1 MAYLATIENRV
12 KMTEEAV
19 AAAIA
24 SLPDDVE
31 ASSEV
36 RRGLPAE
43 EILRSSHRVDLLVLG
58 SHARGPLGRVM
69 LGSVSDA
76 VVRAAAC
83 PVLVVPSA
91 AVAEDVARH
100 TSNTLAGA

>member
-1 MAYLATIENRV
+1 MAEDD
-12 KMTEEAV
+12 V

-24 SLPDDVE
+24 SLPSELTVSSDV
-31 ASSEV
+31 
-36 RRGLPAE
+36 RKGLPTE
-43 EILRSSHRVDLLVLG
+43 EILRSSHGVDLLVLG
-58 SHARGPLGRVM
+58 SHGRGPLGRVV

-91 AVAEDVARH
+91 VESEDAQRK
-100 TSNTLAGA
+100 SDALAGS